1 MKGNMIDQ
9 TPRFQSENTQATINS
24 ESQKDKKNLANKLI
38 KTKSERIKID
48 RQLTGHIATR
58 WYRAPEII
66 LLEKDY
72 GPAIDLWS
80 IGCITGELF
89 SMIKENAPT
98 FLDRK
103 PLFTGN

>member
-1 MKGNMIDQ
+1 MKEALSLNKAHD
-9 TPRFQSENTQATINS
+9 SENSIKNET
-24 ESQKDKKNLANKLI
+24 DKRDKQDLAKKLT
-38 KTKSERIKID
+38 KTKTERNKIN

-72 GPAIDLWS
+72 GPGIDMWS

-89 SMIKENAPT
+89 SMI
-98 FLDRK
+98 
-103 PLFTGN
+103 